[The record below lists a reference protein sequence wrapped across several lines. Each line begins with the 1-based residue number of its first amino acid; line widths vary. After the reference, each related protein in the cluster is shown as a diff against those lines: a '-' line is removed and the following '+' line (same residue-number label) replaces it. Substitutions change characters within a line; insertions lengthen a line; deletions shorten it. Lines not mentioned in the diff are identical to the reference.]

1 MVTRLL
7 IVEEA
12 LKNRNGHWYE
22 YNKAIIEEARSR
34 GIEVTLL
41 VHKDIETDICDE
53 LGATPWFP
61 ATSWDLVYSRS
72 NPAIRYFGFLRH
84 NFLVARWMTRHF
96 RKNPPYDVVLVPTVV
111 LYHWLAWRW
120 LVIPGSG
127 LWFKKVILTIRTN
140 VGKYDPEKDNYSFN
154 LSTKIFGK
162 IIKTFKQSV
171 KNNIVVFATDSNKL
185 AEQYQLLSG
194 IPFRTYPHPRT
205 IKNMPERDSR
215 TIKDKC
221 IVISALGPPRYEKG
235 SDLIIGTVCKL
246 IKYTPQLP
254 VRFVLHW
261 NKTNVLHEGNEI
273 SIPDEIKEAGNVEI
287 IWNNMSSQE
296 YQKRIDE
303 TDLMLL
309 PYRRHEYHDKLSGVA
324 IEAFQSGAS
333 CICISNTWIEDCMNE
348 VGSGISIKEESV
360 DSLTLGILEYIENN
374 EKYKSLA
381 NNNIQTARNYHSS
394 AAFVDTLFDIQS
406 HQCPN

>member
-22 YNKAIIEEARSR
+22 YNKAILEEARSR

-41 VHKDIETDICDE
+41 VHKDIEKEICDE

-61 ATSWDLVYSRS
+61 ATSWDQVYCRS
-72 NPAIRYFGFLRH
+72 NSVIRYFGFLRH

-96 RKNPPYDVVLVPTVV
+96 RKNPPYDIVLVPTVV

-120 LVIPGSG
+120 LIIPGSG
-127 LWFKKVILTIRTN
+127 SWFKKAVLTIRTN
-140 VGKYDPEKDNYSFN
+140 VGKYDPDNNSYSFN
-154 LSTKIFGK
+154 LSTRIFGK
-162 IIKTFKQSV
+162 ILKTFKHSV
-171 KNNIVVFATDSNKL
+171 KNNKVVFATDSNKL

-194 IPFRTYPHPRT
+194 IPFRTFPHPRT
-205 IKNMPERDSR
+205 IDNLPVRDR
-215 TIKDKC
+215 NDINDKC

-235 SDLIIGTVCKL
+235 SDLIIGAMSKL
-246 IKYTPQLP
+246 IKHTPQLP
-254 VRFVLHW
+254 LKFVLHW
-261 NKTNVLHEGNEI
+261 NKTDVLHDGNGVSI
-273 SIPDEIKEAGNVEI
+273 SDEIKESDNVEI
-287 IWNNMSSQE
+287 IRNNMSSHE

-309 PYRRHEYHDKLSGVA
+309 PYRRHEYHDRLSGVA

-333 CICISNTWIEDCMNE
+333 CICISNTWIEDCMKE

-360 DSLTLGILEYIENN
+360 DSLTRGILKYIENC

-381 NNNIQTARNYHSS
+381 NNNIQSARNFHSS
-394 AAFVDTLFDIQS
+394 AAFIDALFDIQPC
-406 HQCPN
+406 QFPD